1 MFTYERTIGDL
12 QMPANEAEYGF
23 AISVPFYGK
32 VKKLVVKQTGGTA
45 VPFTVNL
52 YSARVVKTANN
63 PTPAIDLNVTPKDLY
78 KIIPTQ
84 AQVSAG
90 GTYTLITDN
99 DGYAYMN
106 IDVSPITSAPSMAN
120 PTRNIYVTI
129 SLGSAVPY
137 VTTWSVGIALCTE
150 GS

>member
-1 MFTYERTIGDL
+1 
-12 QMPANEAEYGF
+12 MPADEAEYGF

-90 GTYTLITDN
+90 GTYFLVTDN

-137 VTTWSVGIALCTE
+137 ETTWSVGIALCTE
-150 GS
+150 GN